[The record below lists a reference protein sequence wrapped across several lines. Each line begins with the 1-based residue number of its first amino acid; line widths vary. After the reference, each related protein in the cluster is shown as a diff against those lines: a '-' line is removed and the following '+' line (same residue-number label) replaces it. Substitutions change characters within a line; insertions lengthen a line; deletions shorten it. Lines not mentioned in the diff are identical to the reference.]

1 MKRYEGQSALCTGK
15 QVSEFMKRT
24 KAKPAQ
30 TVTAPR
36 WLANRSVQQWVRD
49 FLEGMGEPEPQ
60 PFTPS
65 PFQLQAFEAVLQND
79 TIVVAPTGSGK
90 TWIAEQAIAHFLTEG
105 RRSWYTTP
113 LKALSNQKYDAFREL
128 FGEQNVG
135 LLTGERRENS
145 QAPIIVATTE
155 VLRNLLYA
163 ASGEIA
169 ADFIVLDEAHY
180 LADPERGVTWEEVI
194 ILAPPESRFL
204 LLSATIANADEL
216 AGWMEEVRGRAPT
229 LVWVDMK
236 ERPVPLRYGFMD
248 RYGRPLPLEVARL
261 LPQKVLRRLLWHQV
275 HPVDLVHRLRERN
288 LLPAIIF
295 LPRRRDCDEA
305 VRMFRK
311 YRMEEGLEEREAM
324 FAELAQ
330 QFPRLWEHPL
340 ARYLIEAGVAPHHAG
355 HLTAWKIA
363 VERMLRAGLVRA
375 VFATTTLAAGLDVPA
390 RTVVLPTLRVRDEK
404 GERFLTA
411 LEFHQMTGRAGR
423 RGKDK
428 IGFVLILPRQLR
440 DFDRAHELAESEPE
454 ELKSAFRVQYYQV
467 LNLLA
472 TMGYEDALTV
482 LDKSF
487 AVYQMARR
495 SHRRARTVRQE
506 LRTEFKRRAA
516 LLKELG
522 YLTEDWRPTII
533 GEWGLLIRHER
544 SLFIV
549 EAVRQG
555 LMDTLSPAELAGWA
569 AAFTT
574 ERSPRFPVAHL
585 NLEPLW
591 WLVYEVETLEE
602 KHKLEQSH
610 FCDEFEGEH
619 WSDANRRAA
628 AVFRWAEGR
637 WDWQTLVTR
646 SGSEEGDLQRLILQA
661 AEVLRQLED
670 LPLPVA
676 TKAKLAR
683 LSLLREPVT
692 DVWKPSD
699 EDEGKPRD
707 LFTTGSDTSP
717 EK

>member
-1 MKRYEGQSALCTGK
+1 MGRRRPH
-15 QVSEFMKRT
+15 FN
-24 KAKPAQ
+24 P
-30 TVTAPR
+30 TVASPR
-36 WLANRSVQQWVRD
+36 LLAGRDVRQWVRE

-65 PFQLQAFEAVLQND
+65 DFQLAALEAVLERD

-90 TWIAEQAIAHFLTEG
+90 TWIAEQAITHFLAEG

-163 ASGEIA
+163 ASGEIT

-216 AGWMEEVRGRAPT
+216 AGWMKEVRGQEPA
-229 LVWVDMK
+229 LVWVDSK
-236 ERPVPLRYGFMD
+236 ERPVPLRYGFLD
-248 RYGRPLPLEVARL
+248 RFGRPLPLKIVDL
-261 LPQKVLRRLLWHQV
+261 LPQKVLKRLIWQTV
-275 HPVDLVHRLRERN
+275 NPVDLVHRLRERN

-311 YRMEEGLEEREAM
+311 YRMEEGREEREEM
-324 FAELAQ
+324 FAQLAE

-340 ARYLIEAGVAPHHAG
+340 ARHLIEAGVAPHHAG

-404 GERFLTA
+404 GERTLTA

-428 IGFVLILPRQLR
+428 IGFVLIIPRHPR
-440 DFDRAHELAESEPE
+440 DFERAYELAESEPE
-454 ELKSAFRVQYYQV
+454 DLRSAFRVQYYQV

-495 SHRRARTVRQE
+495 SHRKARTVRQE
-506 LRTEFKRRAA
+506 LRTEFKRRAS
-516 LLKELG
+516 LLQELG
-522 YLTEDWRPTII
+522 YLDDDWRPTII

-555 LMDTLSPAELAGWA
+555 LMDTLSPEELAGWA

-574 ERSPRFPVAHL
+574 ERSPRYPVAKV

-591 WLVYEVETLEE
+591 WLVYELEELEE
-602 KHKLEQSH
+602 KHKLEPSR
-610 FCDEFEGEH
+610 FSDEFEGEH

-628 AVFRWAEGR
+628 AVFRWAEGK
-637 WDWQTLVTR
+637 WDWQMLVER
-646 SGSEEGDLQRLILQA
+646 SGSDEGDLQRLILQA

-676 TKAKLAR
+676 TRAKIAR

-692 DVWKPSD
+692 DVWRPT
-699 EDEGKPRD
+699 EG
-707 LFTTGSDTSP
+707 
-717 EK
+717 

>member
-1 MKRYEGQSALCTGK
+1 MGRRSFHRFNPT
-15 QVSEFMKRT
+15 VS
-24 KAKPAQ
+24 
-30 TVTAPR
+30 VPR
-36 WLANRSVQQWVRD
+36 LLAGRDVRQWVRE

-65 PFQLQAFEAVLQND
+65 DFQIAALNAVLERD

-90 TWIAEQAIAHFLTEG
+90 TWIAEQAIAHFLAEG

-128 FGEQNVG
+128 FGEENVG

-163 ASGEIA
+163 ASGEVA

-216 AGWMEEVRGRAPT
+216 AGWMKEVRGQEPA
-229 LVWVDMK
+229 LIWVDSK
-236 ERPVPLRYGFMD
+236 ERPVPLRYGFLD
-248 RYGRPLPLEVARL
+248 KFGRPLPLKIVDL
-261 LPQKVLRRLLWHQV
+261 LPQKALKRLIWHSIN
-275 HPVDLVHRLRERN
+275 PVDLVHRLRERN

-305 VRMFRK
+305 VRMFRR
-311 YRMEEGLEEREAM
+311 YRMEEGREEREAM
-324 FAELAQ
+324 FAQLAQ

-404 GERFLTA
+404 GERTLTA

-428 IGFVLILPRQLR
+428 VGFVLIIPRHPR
-440 DFDRAHELAESEPE
+440 DFERAKELAESEPE
-454 ELKSAFRVQYYQV
+454 DLRSAFRVQYYQV

-495 SHRRARTVRQE
+495 SHRRARTARQE
-506 LRTEFKRRAA
+506 LRTEFKRRAS
-516 LLKELG
+516 LLQELG
-522 YLTEDWRPTII
+522 YLAENWHPTII

-555 LMDTLSPAELAGWA
+555 LMDTLSPEELAGWA

-574 ERSPRFPVAHL
+574 ERSPRYPVARV

-591 WLVYEVETLEE
+591 WLVYELEELEE
-602 KHKLEQSH
+602 KHKLEPSR
-610 FCDEFEGEH
+610 FSDEFEGEH
-619 WSDANRRAA
+619 FSDANRRAA
-628 AVFRWAEGR
+628 AVFRWAEGK
-637 WDWQTLVTR
+637 WDWNMLVER
-646 SGSEEGDLQRLILQA
+646 SGSDEGDLQRLILQA
-661 AEVLRQLED
+661 AEVLRQLEE

-676 TKAKLAR
+676 LRAKMAR
-683 LSLLREPVT
+683 LSLLRDPVT
-692 DVWKPSD
+692 DVWRPT
-699 EDEGKPRD
+699 EG
-707 LFTTGSDTSP
+707 
-717 EK
+717 E

>member
-1 MKRYEGQSALCTGK
+1 MRMRGVRRFKLT
-15 QVSEFMKRT
+15 T
-24 KAKPAQ
+24 
-30 TVTAPR
+30 TATR
-36 WLANRSVQQWVRD
+36 FLGGRDVRQWVKE
-49 FLEGMGEPEPQ
+49 FLEGMGEPEPL

-65 PFQLQAFEAVLQND
+65 DFQVTALESVLEQD

-90 TWIAEQAIAHFLTEG
+90 TWIAEQAIFRFLAEG

-113 LKALSNQKYDAFREL
+113 LKALSNQKFDTFREL
-128 FGEQNVG
+128 FGEENVG

-155 VLRNLLYA
+155 VLRNLLYSS
-163 ASGEIA
+163 SGEIS

-216 AGWMEEVRGRAPT
+216 AGWMSEVRGQEPA
-229 LVWVDMK
+229 LVWVDNK
-236 ERPVPLRYGFMD
+236 ERPVPLRYGFLD
-248 RYGRPLPLEVARL
+248 RFGRPLPLKIVDLTTRKTLKRL
-261 LPQKVLRRLLWHQV
+261 TWQSVN
-275 HPVDLVHRLRERN
+275 PVDLVHRLRERN

-295 LPRRRDCDEA
+295 LPRRRDCDDA
-305 VRMFRK
+305 VRMFKK
-311 YRMEEGLEEREAM
+311 YRIEDGREEREEMYAQ
-324 FAELAQ
+324 LAQ

-340 ARYLIEAGVAPHHAG
+340 ARYLIEAGIAPHHAG

-390 RTVVLPTLRVRDEK
+390 RTVVMPTLEVRDEMGK
-404 GERFLTA
+404 RKLTA

-428 IGFVLILPRQLR
+428 VGFVLIMPRR
-440 DFDRAHELAESEPE
+440 PEDFEIAKELAESEPE
-454 ELKSAFRVQYYQV
+454 DLQSAFRVQYYQV

-472 TMGYEDALTV
+472 TMGYEDALRV

-487 AVYQMARR
+487 AVYQIARR
-495 SHRRARTVRQE
+495 SHRKARNIRQK
-506 LRTEFKRRAA
+506 LRREFKQMSS
-516 LLKELG
+516 LLQELG
-522 YLTEDWRPTII
+522 YIDENWNPTII
-533 GEWGLLIRHER
+533 GKWGLLIRHER

-555 LMDTLSPAELAGWA
+555 LMDTLRPEELAGWA

-574 ERSPRFPVAHL
+574 ERSPRYPVAHV

-591 WLVYEVETLEE
+591 WLVYELEKLEE
-602 KHKLEQSH
+602 KHKLEPSG
-610 FCDEFEGEH
+610 FSDEFEGEH
-619 WSDANRRAA
+619 WSDANIRAA
-628 AVFRWAEGR
+628 AVFRWAEGK
-637 WDWQTLVTR
+637 WDWQALVER

-661 AEVLRQLED
+661 AEVLRQLEE

-676 TKAKLAR
+676 SRAKEAR
-683 LSLLREPVT
+683 LILLRDPVT
-692 DVWKPSD
+692 DVWKPID
-699 EDEGKPRD
+699 
-707 LFTTGSDTSP
+707 
-717 EK
+717 

>member
-1 MKRYEGQSALCTGK
+1 MGRRSFHRFNPT
-15 QVSEFMKRT
+15 VS
-24 KAKPAQ
+24 
-30 TVTAPR
+30 VPR
-36 WLANRSVQQWVRD
+36 LLAGRDVRQWVRE

-65 PFQLQAFEAVLQND
+65 DFQIAALNAVLERD

-90 TWIAEQAIAHFLTEG
+90 TWIAEQAIAHFLAEG

-128 FGEQNVG
+128 FGEENVG

-163 ASGEIA
+163 ASGEVA

-216 AGWMEEVRGRAPT
+216 AGWMKEVRGQEPA
-229 LVWVDMK
+229 LIWVDSK
-236 ERPVPLRYGFMD
+236 ERPVPLRYGFLD
-248 RYGRPLPLEVARL
+248 RFGRPIPIKIVDL
-261 LPQKVLRRLLWHQV
+261 LPQKALKRLIWHSIN
-275 HPVDLVHRLRERN
+275 PVDLVHRLRERN

-305 VRMFRK
+305 VRMFRR
-311 YRMEEGLEEREAM
+311 YRMEEGREEREAM
-324 FAELAQ
+324 FAQLAQ

-404 GERFLTA
+404 GERTLTA

-428 IGFVLILPRQLR
+428 VGFVLVIPRHPR
-440 DFDRAHELAESEPE
+440 DFERAKELAESEPE
-454 ELKSAFRVQYYQV
+454 DLRSAFRVQYYQV

-495 SHRRARTVRQE
+495 SHRRARTARQE
-506 LRTEFKRRAA
+506 LRTEFKRRAS
-516 LLKELG
+516 LLQELG
-522 YLTEDWRPTII
+522 YLDENWHPTII

-555 LMDTLSPAELAGWA
+555 LMDTLSPEELAGWA

-574 ERSPRFPVAHL
+574 ERSPRYPVARV

-591 WLVYEVETLEE
+591 WLVYELEELEE
-602 KHKLEQSH
+602 KHKLEPSR
-610 FCDEFEGEH
+610 FSDEFEGEH
-619 WSDANRRAA
+619 FSDANRRAA
-628 AVFRWAEGR
+628 AVFRWAEGK
-637 WDWQTLVTR
+637 WDWNMLVER
-646 SGSEEGDLQRLILQA
+646 SGSDEGDLQRLILQA
-661 AEVLRQLED
+661 AEVLRQLEE

-676 TKAKLAR
+676 LRAKMAR
-683 LSLLREPVT
+683 LSLLRDPVT
-692 DVWKPSD
+692 DVWRPT
-699 EDEGKPRD
+699 EG
-707 LFTTGSDTSP
+707 
-717 EK
+717 E

>member
-1 MKRYEGQSALCTGK
+1 
-15 QVSEFMKRT
+15 
-24 KAKPAQ
+24 
-30 TVTAPR
+30 
-36 WLANRSVQQWVRD
+36 
-49 FLEGMGEPEPQ
+49 MGEPEPQ

-65 PFQLQAFEAVLQND
+65 DFQIAALNAVLERD

-90 TWIAEQAIAHFLTEG
+90 TWIAEQAIAHFLAEG

-128 FGEQNVG
+128 FGEENVG

-163 ASGEIA
+163 ASGEVA

-216 AGWMEEVRGRAPT
+216 AGWMKEVRGQEPA
-229 LVWVDMK
+229 LIWVDSK
-236 ERPVPLRYGFMD
+236 ERPVPLRYGFLD
-248 RYGRPLPLEVARL
+248 KFGRPLPLKIVDL
-261 LPQKVLRRLLWHQV
+261 LPQKALKRLIWHSIN
-275 HPVDLVHRLRERN
+275 PVDLVHRLRERN

-305 VRMFRK
+305 VRMFRR
-311 YRMEEGLEEREAM
+311 YRMEEGREEREAM
-324 FAELAQ
+324 FAQLAQ

-404 GERFLTA
+404 GERTLTA

-428 IGFVLILPRQLR
+428 VGFVLIIPRHPR
-440 DFDRAHELAESEPE
+440 DFERAKELAESEPE
-454 ELKSAFRVQYYQV
+454 DLRSAFRVQYYQV

-506 LRTEFKRRAA
+506 LRTEFKRRAS
-516 LLKELG
+516 LLQELG
-522 YLTEDWRPTII
+522 YLDENWHPTII

-555 LMDTLSPAELAGWA
+555 LMDTLSPEELAGWA

-574 ERSPRFPVAHL
+574 ERSPRYPVARV

-591 WLVYEVETLEE
+591 WLVYELEELEE
-602 KHKLEQSH
+602 KHKLEPSR
-610 FCDEFEGEH
+610 FSDEFEGEH
-619 WSDANRRAA
+619 FSDANRRAA
-628 AVFRWAEGR
+628 AVFRWAEGK
-637 WDWQTLVTR
+637 WDWNMLVER
-646 SGSEEGDLQRLILQA
+646 SGSDEGDLQRLILQA
-661 AEVLRQLED
+661 AEVLRQLEE

-676 TKAKLAR
+676 LRAKMAR
-683 LSLLREPVT
+683 LSLLRDPVT
-692 DVWKPSD
+692 DVWHPT
-699 EDEGKPRD
+699 ENE
-707 LFTTGSDTSP
+707 
-717 EK
+717 

>member
-1 MKRYEGQSALCTGK
+1 
-15 QVSEFMKRT
+15 
-24 KAKPAQ
+24 
-30 TVTAPR
+30 
-36 WLANRSVQQWVRD
+36 
-49 FLEGMGEPEPQ
+49 MGEPEPQ

-65 PFQLQAFEAVLQND
+65 DFQIAALNAVLERD

-90 TWIAEQAIAHFLTEG
+90 TWIAEQAIAHFLAEG

-128 FGEQNVG
+128 FGEENVG

-163 ASGEIA
+163 ASGEVA

-216 AGWMEEVRGRAPT
+216 AGWMKEVRGQEPA
-229 LVWVDMK
+229 LIWVDSK
-236 ERPVPLRYGFMD
+236 ERPVPLRYGFLD
-248 RYGRPLPLEVARL
+248 KFGRPLPLKIVDL
-261 LPQKVLRRLLWHQV
+261 LPQKALKRLIWHSIN
-275 HPVDLVHRLRERN
+275 PVDLVHRLRERN

-305 VRMFRK
+305 VRMFRR
-311 YRMEEGLEEREAM
+311 YRMEEGREEREAM
-324 FAELAQ
+324 FAQLAQ

-404 GERFLTA
+404 GERTLTA

-428 IGFVLILPRQLR
+428 VGFVLVIPRHPR
-440 DFDRAHELAESEPE
+440 DFERAKELAESEPE
-454 ELKSAFRVQYYQV
+454 DLRSAFRVQYYQV

-506 LRTEFKRRAA
+506 LRTEFKRRAS
-516 LLKELG
+516 LLQELG
-522 YLTEDWRPTII
+522 YLDENWHPTII

-555 LMDTLSPAELAGWA
+555 LMDTLSPEELAGWA

-574 ERSPRFPVAHL
+574 ERSPRYPVARV

-591 WLVYEVETLEE
+591 WLVYELEELEE
-602 KHKLEQSH
+602 KHKLEPSR
-610 FCDEFEGEH
+610 FSDEFEGEH
-619 WSDANRRAA
+619 FSDANRRAA
-628 AVFRWAEGR
+628 AVFRWAEGK
-637 WDWQTLVTR
+637 WDWNMLVER
-646 SGSEEGDLQRLILQA
+646 SGSDEGDLQRLILQA
-661 AEVLRQLED
+661 AEVLRQLEE

-676 TKAKLAR
+676 SRAKLAR
-683 LSLLREPVT
+683 LSLLRDPVT
-692 DVWKPSD
+692 DVWRPT
-699 EDEGKPRD
+699 EG
-707 LFTTGSDTSP
+707 
-717 EK
+717 E

>member
-1 MKRYEGQSALCTGK
+1 MGRRSFHRFNPT
-15 QVSEFMKRT
+15 VS
-24 KAKPAQ
+24 
-30 TVTAPR
+30 VPR
-36 WLANRSVQQWVRD
+36 LLAGRDVRQWVRE

-65 PFQLQAFEAVLQND
+65 DFQIAALNAVLERD

-90 TWIAEQAIAHFLTEG
+90 TWIAEQAIAHFLAEG

-128 FGEQNVG
+128 FGEENVG

-163 ASGEIA
+163 ASGEVA

-216 AGWMEEVRGRAPT
+216 AGWMKEVRGQEPA
-229 LVWVDMK
+229 LIWVDSK
-236 ERPVPLRYGFMD
+236 ERPVPLRYGFLD
-248 RYGRPLPLEVARL
+248 KFGRPLPLKIVDL
-261 LPQKVLRRLLWHQV
+261 LPQKALKRLIWHSIN
-275 HPVDLVHRLRERN
+275 PVDLVHRLRERN

-305 VRMFRK
+305 VRMFRR
-311 YRMEEGLEEREAM
+311 YRMEEGREEREAM
-324 FAELAQ
+324 FAQLAQ

-404 GERFLTA
+404 GERTLTA

-428 IGFVLILPRQLR
+428 VGFVLLIPRHPR
-440 DFDRAHELAESEPE
+440 DFERAKELAESEPE
-454 ELKSAFRVQYYQV
+454 DLRSAFRVQYYQV

-495 SHRRARTVRQE
+495 SHRRARTARQE
-506 LRTEFKRRAA
+506 LRTEFKRRAS
-516 LLKELG
+516 LLQELG
-522 YLTEDWRPTII
+522 YLDENWHPTII

-555 LMDTLSPAELAGWA
+555 LMDTLSPEELAGWA

-574 ERSPRFPVAHL
+574 ERSPRYPVARV

-591 WLVYEVETLEE
+591 WLVYELEELEE
-602 KHKLEQSH
+602 KHKLEPSR
-610 FCDEFEGEH
+610 FSDEFEGEH
-619 WSDANRRAA
+619 FSDANRRAA
-628 AVFRWAEGR
+628 AVFRWAEGK
-637 WDWQTLVTR
+637 WDWNMLVER
-646 SGSEEGDLQRLILQA
+646 SGSDEGDLQRLILQA
-661 AEVLRQLED
+661 AEVLRQLEE

-676 TKAKLAR
+676 SRAKLAR
-683 LSLLREPVT
+683 LSLLRDPVT
-692 DVWKPSD
+692 DVWRPT
-699 EDEGKPRD
+699 EG
-707 LFTTGSDTSP
+707 
-717 EK
+717 E

>member
-1 MKRYEGQSALCTGK
+1 MGRRSFHRFNPT
-15 QVSEFMKRT
+15 VS
-24 KAKPAQ
+24 
-30 TVTAPR
+30 VPR
-36 WLANRSVQQWVRD
+36 LLAGRDVRQWVRE

-65 PFQLQAFEAVLQND
+65 DFQIAALNAVLERD

-90 TWIAEQAIAHFLTEG
+90 TWIAEQAIAHFLAEG

-128 FGEQNVG
+128 FGEENVG

-163 ASGEIA
+163 ASGEVA

-216 AGWMEEVRGRAPT
+216 AGWMKELRGQEPA
-229 LVWVDMK
+229 LIWVDSK
-236 ERPVPLRYGFMD
+236 ERPVPLRYGFLD
-248 RYGRPLPLEVARL
+248 KFGRPLPLKIVDL
-261 LPQKVLRRLLWHQV
+261 LPQKALKRLIWHSIN
-275 HPVDLVHRLRERN
+275 PVDLVHRLRERN

-305 VRMFRK
+305 VRMFRR
-311 YRMEEGLEEREAM
+311 YRMEEGREEREAM
-324 FAELAQ
+324 FAQLAQ

-404 GERFLTA
+404 GERTLTA

-428 IGFVLILPRQLR
+428 VGFVLVIPRHPR
-440 DFDRAHELAESEPE
+440 DFERAKELAESEPE
-454 ELKSAFRVQYYQV
+454 DLRSAFRVQYYQV

-495 SHRRARTVRQE
+495 SHRRARTARQE
-506 LRTEFKRRAA
+506 LRTEFKRRAS
-516 LLKELG
+516 LLQELG
-522 YLTEDWRPTII
+522 YLDENWHPTII

-555 LMDTLSPAELAGWA
+555 LMDTLSPEELAGWA

-574 ERSPRFPVAHL
+574 ERSPRYPVARV

-591 WLVYEVETLEE
+591 WLVYELEELEE
-602 KHKLEQSH
+602 KHKLEPSR
-610 FCDEFEGEH
+610 FSDEFEGEH
-619 WSDANRRAA
+619 FSDANRRAA
-628 AVFRWAEGR
+628 AVFRWAEGK
-637 WDWQTLVTR
+637 WDWNMLVER
-646 SGSEEGDLQRLILQA
+646 SGSDEGDLQRLILQA
-661 AEVLRQLED
+661 AEVLRQLEE

-676 TKAKLAR
+676 LRAKMAR
-683 LSLLREPVT
+683 LSLLRDPVT
-692 DVWKPSD
+692 DVWRPT
-699 EDEGKPRD
+699 EG
-707 LFTTGSDTSP
+707 
-717 EK
+717 E

>member
-1 MKRYEGQSALCTGK
+1 MGRQNFHRFNPTVSAPSL
-15 QVSEFMKRT
+15 
-24 KAKPAQ
+24 
-30 TVTAPR
+30 
-36 WLANRSVQQWVRD
+36 LAGRDVRQWVRE

-65 PFQLQAFEAVLQND
+65 DFQIAALNAVLEQD

-90 TWIAEQAIAHFLTEG
+90 TWIAEQAIAHFLAEG

-128 FGEQNVG
+128 FGEENVG

-194 ILAPPESRFL
+194 ILASPESRFL

-216 AGWMEEVRGRAPT
+216 AGWMKEVRGQEPA
-229 LVWVDMK
+229 LIWVDSK
-236 ERPVPLRYGFMD
+236 ERPVPLRYGFLD
-248 RYGRPLPLEVARL
+248 RFGRPLPIRIVDL
-261 LPQKVLRRLLWHQV
+261 LPQKALKRLIWHSIN
-275 HPVDLVHRLRERN
+275 PVDLVHRLRERS

-305 VRMFRK
+305 VRMFRR
-311 YRMEEGLEEREAM
+311 YRMEEGCEEREEM
-324 FAELAQ
+324 FAQLAQ

-390 RTVVLPTLRVRDEK
+390 RTVILPTLRVRDEK
-404 GERFLTA
+404 GERTLTA

-428 IGFVLILPRQLR
+428 VGFVLVTPRQLR
-440 DFDRAHELAESEPE
+440 DFEQAQELAESEPE
-454 ELKSAFRVQYYQV
+454 DLRSAFRVQYYQV

-472 TMGYEDALTV
+472 TMGYEDSLTV

-495 SHRRARTVRQE
+495 SHRKARTVRQE
-506 LRTEFKRRAA
+506 LRTEFKRRAS
-516 LLKELG
+516 LLQELG
-522 YLTEDWRPTII
+522 YLDENWHPTII

-549 EAVRQG
+549 EAIRQG
-555 LMDTLSPAELAGWA
+555 LMDTLSPEELAGWA

-574 ERSPRFPVAHL
+574 ERSPRYPVARV

-591 WLVYEVETLEE
+591 WLVYELEELEE
-602 KHKLEQSH
+602 KHKLEPSR
-610 FCDEFEGEH
+610 FSDEFEGEH
-619 WSDANRRAA
+619 FSDANRRAA
-628 AVFRWAEGR
+628 AVFRWAEGK
-637 WDWQTLVTR
+637 WDWNMLVER
-646 SGSEEGDLQRLILQA
+646 SGSDEGDLQRLILQA
-661 AEVLRQLED
+661 AEVLRQLEE

-676 TKAKLAR
+676 SRAKMAR
-683 LSLLREPVT
+683 LSLLRDPVT
-692 DVWKPSD
+692 DVWRPT
-699 EDEGKPRD
+699 ENE
-707 LFTTGSDTSP
+707 
-717 EK
+717 

>member
-1 MKRYEGQSALCTGK
+1 MGRRSSHRFNPTI
-15 QVSEFMKRT
+15 S
-24 KAKPAQ
+24 
-30 TVTAPR
+30 APR
-36 WLANRSVQQWVRD
+36 LLAGRDVRQWVRE

-65 PFQLQAFEAVLQND
+65 DFQIAALNAVLEQD

-90 TWIAEQAIAHFLTEG
+90 TWIAEQAIAHFLAEG

-128 FGEQNVG
+128 FGDENVG

-155 VLRNLLYA
+155 VLRNLLYT

-216 AGWMEEVRGRAPT
+216 AGWMREIRGQEPA
-229 LVWVDMK
+229 LIWVDSK
-236 ERPVPLRYGFMD
+236 ERPVPLRYGFLD
-248 RYGRPLPLEVARL
+248 RFGRPLPLKVVDL
-261 LPQKVLRRLLWHQV
+261 LPQKALKRLIWHSIN
-275 HPVDLVHRLRERN
+275 PVDLVHRLRERN

-305 VRMFRK
+305 VRLFRK
-311 YRMEEGLEEREAM
+311 YRMEEGREEREAM
-324 FAELAQ
+324 FAQLAQ

-404 GERFLTA
+404 GERNLTA

-428 IGFVLILPRQLR
+428 VGFVLIIPRHPR
-440 DFDRAHELAESEPE
+440 DFERAKELAESEPE
-454 ELKSAFRVQYYQV
+454 DLRSAFRVQYYQV

-506 LRTEFKRRAA
+506 LRTEFKRRAS
-516 LLKELG
+516 LLQELG
-522 YLTEDWRPTII
+522 YLDEDWHPTII

-555 LMDTLSPAELAGWA
+555 LMDTLSPEELAGWA

-574 ERSPRFPVAHL
+574 ERSPRYPVARV

-591 WLVYEVETLEE
+591 WLVYELEELEE
-602 KHKLEQSH
+602 KHKLEPSR
-610 FCDEFEGEH
+610 FSDEFEGEH
-619 WSDANRRAA
+619 FSDANRRAA
-628 AVFRWAEGR
+628 AVFRWAEGK
-637 WDWQTLVTR
+637 WDWNMLVER
-646 SGSEEGDLQRLILQA
+646 SGSDEGDLQRLILQA
-661 AEVLRQLED
+661 SEVLRQLEE

-676 TKAKLAR
+676 SRAKLAR
-683 LSLLREPVT
+683 LSLLRDPVT
-692 DVWKPSD
+692 DVWRPT
-699 EDEGKPRD
+699 EG
-707 LFTTGSDTSP
+707 
-717 EK
+717 E

>member
-1 MKRYEGQSALCTGK
+1 MGRRSSHRFNPTI
-15 QVSEFMKRT
+15 S
-24 KAKPAQ
+24 
-30 TVTAPR
+30 APR
-36 WLANRSVQQWVRD
+36 LLAGRDVRQWVRE

-65 PFQLQAFEAVLQND
+65 DFQIAALNAVLEQD

-90 TWIAEQAIAHFLTEG
+90 TWIAEQAIAHFLAEG

-128 FGEQNVG
+128 FGDENVG

-155 VLRNLLYA
+155 VLRNLLYT

-216 AGWMEEVRGRAPT
+216 AGWMREIRGQEPA
-229 LVWVDMK
+229 LIWVDSK
-236 ERPVPLRYGFMD
+236 ERPVPLRYGFLD
-248 RYGRPLPLEVARL
+248 RFGRPLPLKVVDL
-261 LPQKVLRRLLWHQV
+261 LPQKALKRLIWHSIN
-275 HPVDLVHRLRERN
+275 PVDLVHRLRERN

-305 VRMFRK
+305 VRLFRK
-311 YRMEEGLEEREAM
+311 YRMEEGREEREAM
-324 FAELAQ
+324 FAQLAQ

-404 GERFLTA
+404 GERNLTA

-428 IGFVLILPRQLR
+428 VGFVLIIPRHPR
-440 DFDRAHELAESEPE
+440 DFERAKELAESEPE
-454 ELKSAFRVQYYQV
+454 DLRSAFRVQYYQV

-506 LRTEFKRRAA
+506 LRTEFKRRAS
-516 LLKELG
+516 LLQELG
-522 YLTEDWRPTII
+522 YLDEDWHPTII

-555 LMDTLSPAELAGWA
+555 LMDTLSPEELAGWA

-574 ERSPRFPVAHL
+574 ERSPRYPVARV

-591 WLVYEVETLEE
+591 WLVYELEELEE
-602 KHKLEQSH
+602 KHKLEPSR
-610 FCDEFEGEH
+610 FSDEFEGEH
-619 WSDANRRAA
+619 FSDANRRAA
-628 AVFRWAEGR
+628 AVFRWAEGK
-637 WDWQTLVTR
+637 WDWNMLVER
-646 SGSEEGDLQRLILQA
+646 SGSDEGDLQRLILQA
-661 AEVLRQLED
+661 SEVLRQLEE

-676 TKAKLAR
+676 SRAKLAR
-683 LSLLREPVT
+683 LSLLRDPVT
-692 DVWKPSD
+692 DRKSVV
-699 EDEGKPRD
+699 
-707 LFTTGSDTSP
+707 
-717 EK
+717 

>member
-1 MKRYEGQSALCTGK
+1 MGRQNFHRFNPT
-15 QVSEFMKRT
+15 VS
-24 KAKPAQ
+24 
-30 TVTAPR
+30 APR
-36 WLANRSVQQWVRD
+36 LLAGRDVRQWVRE

-65 PFQLQAFEAVLQND
+65 DFQIAALNAVLEQD

-90 TWIAEQAIAHFLTEG
+90 TWIAEQAIAHFLAEG

-128 FGEQNVG
+128 FGEENVG

-216 AGWMEEVRGRAPT
+216 AGWMKEVRGQEPA
-229 LVWVDMK
+229 LIWVDSK
-236 ERPVPLRYGFMD
+236 ERPVPLRYGFLD
-248 RYGRPLPLEVARL
+248 RFGRPLPIRIVDL
-261 LPQKVLRRLLWHQV
+261 LPQKALKRLIWHSIN
-275 HPVDLVHRLRERN
+275 PVDLVHRLRERS

-305 VRMFRK
+305 VRMFRR
-311 YRMEEGLEEREAM
+311 YRMEEGCEEREEM
-324 FAELAQ
+324 FAQLAQ
-330 QFPRLWEHPL
+330 QFPRLWEHAL

-390 RTVVLPTLRVRDEK
+390 RTVILPTLRVRDEK
-404 GERFLTA
+404 GERTLTA

-428 IGFVLILPRQLR
+428 VGFVLVTPRQLR
-440 DFDRAHELAESEPE
+440 DFEQAQELAESKPE
-454 ELKSAFRVQYYQV
+454 DLRSAFRVQYYQV

-472 TMGYEDALTV
+472 TMGYEDSLTV

-506 LRTEFKRRAA
+506 LRTEFKRRAS
-516 LLKELG
+516 LLQELG
-522 YLTEDWRPTII
+522 YLDENWHPTII

-549 EAVRQG
+549 EAIRQG
-555 LMDTLSPAELAGWA
+555 LMDTLSPEELAGWA

-574 ERSPRFPVAHL
+574 ERSPRYPVARV

-591 WLVYEVETLEE
+591 WLVYELEELEE
-602 KHKLEQSH
+602 KHKLEPSR
-610 FCDEFEGEH
+610 FSDEFEGEH
-619 WSDANRRAA
+619 FSDANRRAA
-628 AVFRWAEGR
+628 AVFRWAEGK
-637 WDWQTLVTR
+637 WDWNMLVER
-646 SGSEEGDLQRLILQA
+646 SGSDEGDLQRLILQA
-661 AEVLRQLED
+661 AEVLRQLEE

-676 TKAKLAR
+676 SRAKMAR
-683 LSLLREPVT
+683 LSLLRDPVT
-692 DVWKPSD
+692 DVWRPT
-699 EDEGKPRD
+699 ENE
-707 LFTTGSDTSP
+707 
-717 EK
+717 

>member
-1 MKRYEGQSALCTGK
+1 MGRRSFHRFNPT
-15 QVSEFMKRT
+15 VS
-24 KAKPAQ
+24 
-30 TVTAPR
+30 VPR
-36 WLANRSVQQWVRD
+36 LLAGRDVRQWVRE

-65 PFQLQAFEAVLQND
+65 DFQIAALNAVLERD

-90 TWIAEQAIAHFLTEG
+90 TWIAEQAIAHFLAEG

-128 FGEQNVG
+128 FGEENVG

-163 ASGEIA
+163 ASGEVA

-216 AGWMEEVRGRAPT
+216 AGWMKEVRGQEPA
-229 LVWVDMK
+229 LIWVDSK
-236 ERPVPLRYGFMD
+236 ERPVPLRYGFLD
-248 RYGRPLPLEVARL
+248 KFGRPIPIKIVDL
-261 LPQKVLRRLLWHQV
+261 LPQKALKRLIWHSIN
-275 HPVDLVHRLRERN
+275 PVDLVQRLRERN

-305 VRMFRK
+305 VRMFRR
-311 YRMEEGLEEREAM
+311 YRMEEGREEREAM
-324 FAELAQ
+324 FAQLAQ

-404 GERFLTA
+404 GERTLTA

-428 IGFVLILPRQLR
+428 VGFVLVIPRHPR
-440 DFDRAHELAESEPE
+440 DFERAKELAESEPE
-454 ELKSAFRVQYYQV
+454 DLRSAFRVQYYQV

-495 SHRRARTVRQE
+495 SHRRARTARQE
-506 LRTEFKRRAA
+506 LRTEFKRRAS
-516 LLKELG
+516 LLQELG
-522 YLTEDWRPTII
+522 YLDENWHPTII

-555 LMDTLSPAELAGWA
+555 LMDTLSPEELAGWA

-574 ERSPRFPVAHL
+574 ERSPRYPVARV

-591 WLVYEVETLEE
+591 WLVYELEELEE
-602 KHKLEQSH
+602 KHKLEPSR
-610 FCDEFEGEH
+610 FSDEFEGEH
-619 WSDANRRAA
+619 FSDANRRAA
-628 AVFRWAEGR
+628 AVFRWAEGK
-637 WDWQTLVTR
+637 WDWNMLVER
-646 SGSEEGDLQRLILQA
+646 SGSDEGDLQRLILQA
-661 AEVLRQLED
+661 AEVLRQLEE

-676 TKAKLAR
+676 LRAKMAR
-683 LSLLREPVT
+683 LSLLRDPVT
-692 DVWKPSD
+692 DVWRPT
-699 EDEGKPRD
+699 ENE
-707 LFTTGSDTSP
+707 
-717 EK
+717 

>member
-1 MKRYEGQSALCTGK
+1 MGRRSFHRFNPT
-15 QVSEFMKRT
+15 VS
-24 KAKPAQ
+24 
-30 TVTAPR
+30 VPR
-36 WLANRSVQQWVRD
+36 LLAGRDVRQWVRE

-65 PFQLQAFEAVLQND
+65 DFQIAALNAVLERD

-90 TWIAEQAIAHFLTEG
+90 TWIAEQAIAHFLAEG

-128 FGEQNVG
+128 FGEENVG

-163 ASGEIA
+163 ASGEVA

-216 AGWMEEVRGRAPT
+216 AGWMKEVRGQEPA
-229 LVWVDMK
+229 LIWVDSK
-236 ERPVPLRYGFMD
+236 ERPVPLRYGFLD
-248 RYGRPLPLEVARL
+248 KFGRPLPLKIVDL
-261 LPQKVLRRLLWHQV
+261 LPQKALKRLIWHSIN
-275 HPVDLVHRLRERN
+275 PVDLVHRLRERN

-305 VRMFRK
+305 VRMFRR
-311 YRMEEGLEEREAM
+311 YRMEEGREEREAM
-324 FAELAQ
+324 FAQLAQ

-404 GERFLTA
+404 GERTLTA

-428 IGFVLILPRQLR
+428 VGFVLVIPRHPR
-440 DFDRAHELAESEPE
+440 DFERAKELAESEPE
-454 ELKSAFRVQYYQV
+454 DLRSAFRVQYYQV

-495 SHRRARTVRQE
+495 SHRRARTARQE
-506 LRTEFKRRAA
+506 LRTEFKRRAS
-516 LLKELG
+516 LLQELG
-522 YLTEDWRPTII
+522 YLDENWHPTII

-555 LMDTLSPAELAGWA
+555 LMDTLSPEELAGWA

-574 ERSPRFPVAHL
+574 ERSPRYPVARV

-591 WLVYEVETLEE
+591 WLVYELEELEE
-602 KHKLEQSH
+602 KHKLEPSR
-610 FCDEFEGEH
+610 FSDEFEGEH
-619 WSDANRRAA
+619 FSDANRRAA
-628 AVFRWAEGR
+628 AVFRWAEGK
-637 WDWQTLVTR
+637 WDWNMLVER
-646 SGSEEGDLQRLILQA
+646 SGSDEGDLQRLILQA
-661 AEVLRQLED
+661 AEVLRQLEE

-676 TKAKLAR
+676 LRAKMAR
-683 LSLLREPVT
+683 LSLLRDPVT
-692 DVWKPSD
+692 DVWRPT
-699 EDEGKPRD
+699 EG
-707 LFTTGSDTSP
+707 
-717 EK
+717 E

>member
-1 MKRYEGQSALCTGK
+1 
-15 QVSEFMKRT
+15 
-24 KAKPAQ
+24 
-30 TVTAPR
+30 
-36 WLANRSVQQWVRD
+36 
-49 FLEGMGEPEPQ
+49 MGEPEPQ

-65 PFQLQAFEAVLQND
+65 DFQIAALNAVLERD

-90 TWIAEQAIAHFLTEG
+90 TWIAEQAIAHFLAEG

-128 FGEQNVG
+128 FGEENVG

-163 ASGEIA
+163 ASGEVA

-216 AGWMEEVRGRAPT
+216 AGWMKEVRGQEPA
-229 LVWVDMK
+229 LIWVDSK
-236 ERPVPLRYGFMD
+236 ERPVPLRYGFLD
-248 RYGRPLPLEVARL
+248 KFSRPIPIKIVDL
-261 LPQKVLRRLLWHQV
+261 LPQKALKRLIWHSV
-275 HPVDLVHRLRERN
+275 NPVDLVHRLRERN

-305 VRMFRK
+305 VRMFRR
-311 YRMEEGLEEREAM
+311 YRMEEGREEREAM
-324 FAELAQ
+324 FAQLAQ

-404 GERFLTA
+404 GERTLTA

-428 IGFVLILPRQLR
+428 VGFVLIIPRHPR
-440 DFDRAHELAESEPE
+440 DFERAKELAESEPE
-454 ELKSAFRVQYYQV
+454 DLRSAFRVQYYQV

-506 LRTEFKRRAA
+506 LRTEFKRRAS
-516 LLKELG
+516 LLQELG
-522 YLTEDWRPTII
+522 YLDENWHPTII

-555 LMDTLSPAELAGWA
+555 LMDTLSPEELAGWA

-574 ERSPRFPVAHL
+574 ERSPRYPVARV

-591 WLVYEVETLEE
+591 WLVYELEELEE
-602 KHKLEQSH
+602 KHKLEPSR
-610 FCDEFEGEH
+610 FSDEFEGEH
-619 WSDANRRAA
+619 FSDANRRAA
-628 AVFRWAEGR
+628 AVFRWAEGK
-637 WDWQTLVTR
+637 WDWNMLVER
-646 SGSEEGDLQRLILQA
+646 SGSDEGDLQRLILQA
-661 AEVLRQLED
+661 AEVLRQLEE

-676 TKAKLAR
+676 LRAKMAR
-683 LSLLREPVT
+683 LSLLRDPVT
-692 DVWKPSD
+692 DVWRPT
-699 EDEGKPRD
+699 EG
-707 LFTTGSDTSP
+707 
-717 EK
+717 E

>member
-1 MKRYEGQSALCTGK
+1 LGK
-15 QVSEFMKRT
+15 GDRT
-24 KAKPAQ
+24 SWGDEVFIGSTQPFRFQ
-30 TVTAPR
+30 GCWQGRDVR
-36 WLANRSVQQWVRD
+36 QWVRE

-65 PFQLQAFEAVLQND
+65 DFQIAALNAVLERD

-90 TWIAEQAIAHFLTEG
+90 TWIAEQAIAHFLAEG

-128 FGEQNVG
+128 FGEENVG

-163 ASGEIA
+163 ASGEVA

-216 AGWMEEVRGRAPT
+216 AGWMKEVRGQEPA
-229 LVWVDMK
+229 LIWVDSK
-236 ERPVPLRYGFMD
+236 ERPVPLRYGFLD
-248 RYGRPLPLEVARL
+248 KFGRPLPLKIVDL
-261 LPQKVLRRLLWHQV
+261 LPQKALKRLIWHSIN
-275 HPVDLVHRLRERN
+275 PVDLVHRLRERN

-305 VRMFRK
+305 VRMFRR
-311 YRMEEGLEEREAM
+311 YRMEEGREEREAM
-324 FAELAQ
+324 FAQLAQ

-404 GERFLTA
+404 GERTLTA

-428 IGFVLILPRQLR
+428 VGFVLVIPRHPR
-440 DFDRAHELAESEPE
+440 DFERAKELAESEPE
-454 ELKSAFRVQYYQV
+454 DLRSAFRVQYYQV

-495 SHRRARTVRQE
+495 SHRRARTARQE
-506 LRTEFKRRAA
+506 LRTEFKRRAS
-516 LLKELG
+516 LLQELG
-522 YLTEDWRPTII
+522 YLDENWHPTII

-555 LMDTLSPAELAGWA
+555 LMDMLSPEELAGWA

-574 ERSPRFPVAHL
+574 ERSPRYPVARV

-591 WLVYEVETLEE
+591 WLVYELEELEE
-602 KHKLEQSH
+602 KHKLEPSR
-610 FCDEFEGEH
+610 FSDEFEGEH
-619 WSDANRRAA
+619 FSDANRRAA
-628 AVFRWAEGR
+628 AVFRWAEGK
-637 WDWQTLVTR
+637 WDWNMLVER
-646 SGSEEGDLQRLILQA
+646 SGSDEGDLQRLILQA
-661 AEVLRQLED
+661 AEVLRQLEE

-676 TKAKLAR
+676 LRAKMAR
-683 LSLLREPVT
+683 LSLLRDPVT
-692 DVWKPSD
+692 DVWRPT
-699 EDEGKPRD
+699 ENE
-707 LFTTGSDTSP
+707 
-717 EK
+717 

>member
-1 MKRYEGQSALCTGK
+1 MGRRRPH
-15 QVSEFMKRT
+15 FN
-24 KAKPAQ
+24 P
-30 TVTAPR
+30 TVASPR
-36 WLANRSVQQWVRD
+36 LLAGRDVRQWVRE

-65 PFQLQAFEAVLQND
+65 DFQLAALEAVLERD

-90 TWIAEQAIAHFLTEG
+90 TWIAEQAITHFLAEG

-163 ASGEIA
+163 ASGEIT

-216 AGWMEEVRGRAPT
+216 AGWMKEVRGQEPA
-229 LVWVDMK
+229 LVWVDSK
-236 ERPVPLRYGFMD
+236 ERPVPLRYGFLD
-248 RYGRPLPLEVARL
+248 RFGRPLPLKIVDL
-261 LPQKVLRRLLWHQV
+261 LPQKVLKRLIWQTFN
-275 HPVDLVHRLRERN
+275 PVDLVHRLRERN

-311 YRMEEGLEEREAM
+311 YRMEEGREEREAM
-324 FAELAQ
+324 FAQLAE

-340 ARYLIEAGVAPHHAG
+340 ARHLIEAGVAPHHAG

-404 GERFLTA
+404 GERTLTA

-428 IGFVLILPRQLR
+428 IGFVLIIPRHPR
-440 DFDRAHELAESEPE
+440 DFERAYELAESEPE
-454 ELKSAFRVQYYQV
+454 DLRSAFRVQYYQV

-495 SHRRARTVRQE
+495 SHRKARTVRQE
-506 LRTEFKRRAA
+506 LRTEFKRRAS
-516 LLKELG
+516 LLQELG
-522 YLTEDWRPTII
+522 YLDDDWRPTII

-555 LMDTLSPAELAGWA
+555 LMDTLSPEELAGWA

-574 ERSPRFPVAHL
+574 ERSPRYPVAKV

-591 WLVYEVETLEE
+591 WLVYELEELEE
-602 KHKLEQSH
+602 KHKLEPSR
-610 FCDEFEGEH
+610 FSDEFEGEH

-628 AVFRWAEGR
+628 AVFRWAEGK
-637 WDWQTLVTR
+637 WDWQMLVER
-646 SGSEEGDLQRLILQA
+646 SGSDEGDLQRLILQA

-676 TKAKLAR
+676 TRAKIAR

-692 DVWKPSD
+692 DVWRPT
-699 EDEGKPRD
+699 EG
-707 LFTTGSDTSP
+707 
-717 EK
+717 

>member
-1 MKRYEGQSALCTGK
+1 MGRRRPH
-15 QVSEFMKRT
+15 FN
-24 KAKPAQ
+24 P
-30 TVTAPR
+30 TVASPR
-36 WLANRSVQQWVRD
+36 LLAGRDVRQWVRE

-65 PFQLQAFEAVLQND
+65 DFQLAALEAVLERD

-90 TWIAEQAIAHFLTEG
+90 TWIAEQAITHFLAEG

-163 ASGEIA
+163 ASGEIT

-216 AGWMEEVRGRAPT
+216 AGWMKEVRGQEPA
-229 LVWVDMK
+229 LVWVDSK
-236 ERPVPLRYGFMD
+236 ERPVPLRYGFLD
-248 RYGRPLPLEVARL
+248 RFGRPLPLKIVDL
-261 LPQKVLRRLLWHQV
+261 LPQKVLKRLIWQTV
-275 HPVDLVHRLRERN
+275 NPVDLVHRLRERN

-311 YRMEEGLEEREAM
+311 YRMEEGREEREAM
-324 FAELAQ
+324 FAQLAE

-340 ARYLIEAGVAPHHAG
+340 ARHLIEAGVAPHHAG

-404 GERFLTA
+404 GERTLTA

-428 IGFVLILPRQLR
+428 IGFVLIIPRHPR
-440 DFDRAHELAESEPE
+440 DFERAYELAESEPE
-454 ELKSAFRVQYYQV
+454 DLRSAFRVQYYQV

-495 SHRRARTVRQE
+495 SHRKARTIRQE
-506 LRTEFKRRAA
+506 LRTEFKRRAS
-516 LLKELG
+516 LLQELG
-522 YLTEDWRPTII
+522 YLDDDWRPTII

-555 LMDTLSPAELAGWA
+555 LMDTLSPEELAGWA

-574 ERSPRFPVAHL
+574 ERSPRYPVAKV

-591 WLVYEVETLEE
+591 WLVYELEELEE
-602 KHKLEQSH
+602 KHKLEPSR
-610 FCDEFEGEH
+610 FSDEFEGEH

-628 AVFRWAEGR
+628 AVFRWAEGK
-637 WDWQTLVTR
+637 WDWQMLVER
-646 SGSEEGDLQRLILQA
+646 SGSDEGDLQRLILQA

-676 TKAKLAR
+676 TRAKIAR

-692 DVWKPSD
+692 DVWRPT
-699 EDEGKPRD
+699 EGNFAD
-707 LFTTGSDTSP
+707 
-717 EK
+717 

>member
-1 MKRYEGQSALCTGK
+1 MGQ
-15 QVSEFMKRT
+15 R
-24 KAKPAQ
+24 KAHHFNPS
-30 TVTAPR
+30 VTSPR
-36 WLANRSVQQWVRD
+36 LLAGRDVRQWVRE

-65 PFQLQAFEAVLQND
+65 DFQIAALNAVLEQD

-90 TWIAEQAIAHFLTEG
+90 TWIAEQAIAQFLTEG

-163 ASGEIA
+163 ASGEVA

-194 ILAPPESRFL
+194 ILAPSESRFL

-216 AGWMEEVRGRAPT
+216 AGWMKEVRSQEPA
-229 LVWVDMK
+229 LIWVDSK
-236 ERPVPLRYGFMD
+236 ERPVPLRYGFLD
-248 RYGRPLPLEVARL
+248 RFGRPLPLKIVDL
-261 LPQKVLRRLLWHQV
+261 LPQKAMKRLIWQTV
-275 HPVDLVHRLRERN
+275 NPVDLVHRLRERN

-311 YRMEEGLEEREAM
+311 YRMEEGREEREAM
-324 FAELAQ
+324 FAQIAQ

-404 GERFLTA
+404 GERTLTA

-428 IGFVLILPRQLR
+428 IGFVLIIPRHPR
-440 DFDRAHELAESEPE
+440 DFERAQELVESEPE
-454 ELKSAFRVQYYQV
+454 DLHSAFRVQYYQV

-495 SHRRARTVRQE
+495 SHRKARTIRQE
-506 LRTEFKRRAA
+506 LRTEFKRRAS
-516 LLKELG
+516 LLQELG
-522 YLTEDWRPTII
+522 YLDENWFPTII
-533 GEWGLLIRHER
+533 GQWGLLIRHER

-555 LMDTLSPAELAGWA
+555 LMDTVSPEELAGWA

-574 ERSPRFPVAHL
+574 ERSPRYPVARI

-591 WLVYEVETLEE
+591 WLVYELEELEE
-602 KHKLEQSH
+602 KHKLEPSR
-610 FCDEFEGEH
+610 FSDEFEGEH

-628 AVFRWAEGR
+628 AVFRWAEGK
-637 WDWQTLVTR
+637 WDWKMLVER
-646 SGSEEGDLQRLILQA
+646 SGSDEGDLQRLILQA
-661 AEVLRQLED
+661 AEVLRQLEE

-676 TKAKLAR
+676 TRAKMAR

-692 DVWKPSD
+692 DVWRPI
-699 EDEGKPRD
+699 EGN
-707 LFTTGSDTSP
+707 G
-717 EK
+717 E

>member
-1 MKRYEGQSALCTGK
+1 MGRRSFHRFNPT
-15 QVSEFMKRT
+15 VSS
-24 KAKPAQ
+24 
-30 TVTAPR
+30 PR
-36 WLANRSVQQWVRD
+36 LLAGRDVRQWVRE

-65 PFQLQAFEAVLQND
+65 DFQIAALNAVLERD

-90 TWIAEQAIAHFLTEG
+90 TWIAEQAIAHFLAEG

-128 FGEQNVG
+128 FGEENVG

-163 ASGEIA
+163 ASGEVA

-216 AGWMEEVRGRAPT
+216 AGWMKELRGQEPA
-229 LVWVDMK
+229 LIWVDSK
-236 ERPVPLRYGFMD
+236 ERPVPLRYGFLD
-248 RYGRPLPLEVARL
+248 KFGRPLPLKIVDL
-261 LPQKVLRRLLWHQV
+261 LPQKALKRLIWHSIN
-275 HPVDLVHRLRERN
+275 PVDLVHRLRERN

-305 VRMFRK
+305 VRMFRR
-311 YRMEEGLEEREAM
+311 YRMEEGREEREAM
-324 FAELAQ
+324 FAQLAQ

-404 GERFLTA
+404 GERTLTA

-428 IGFVLILPRQLR
+428 VGFVLVIPRHPR
-440 DFDRAHELAESEPE
+440 DFERAKELAESEPE
-454 ELKSAFRVQYYQV
+454 DLRSAFRVQYYQV

-495 SHRRARTVRQE
+495 SHRRARTARQE
-506 LRTEFKRRAA
+506 LRTEFKRRAS
-516 LLKELG
+516 LLQELG
-522 YLTEDWRPTII
+522 YLDENWHPTII

-555 LMDTLSPAELAGWA
+555 LMDTLSPEELAGWA

-574 ERSPRFPVAHL
+574 ERSPRYPVARV

-591 WLVYEVETLEE
+591 WLVYELEELEE
-602 KHKLEQSH
+602 KHKLEPSR
-610 FCDEFEGEH
+610 FSDEFEGEH
-619 WSDANRRAA
+619 FSDANRRAA
-628 AVFRWAEGR
+628 AVFRWAEGK
-637 WDWQTLVTR
+637 WDWNMLVER
-646 SGSEEGDLQRLILQA
+646 SGSDEGDLQRLILQA
-661 AEVLRQLED
+661 AEVLRQLEE

-676 TKAKLAR
+676 LRAKMAR
-683 LSLLREPVT
+683 LSLLRDPVT
-692 DVWKPSD
+692 DVWRPT
-699 EDEGKPRD
+699 ENE
-707 LFTTGSDTSP
+707 
-717 EK
+717 

>member
-1 MKRYEGQSALCTGK
+1 MGQRSFHRFNPT
-15 QVSEFMKRT
+15 VSS
-24 KAKPAQ
+24 
-30 TVTAPR
+30 PR
-36 WLANRSVQQWVRD
+36 LLAGRDVRQWVRE

-65 PFQLQAFEAVLQND
+65 DFQIAALNAVLERD

-90 TWIAEQAIAHFLTEG
+90 TWIAEQAIAHFLAEG

-128 FGEQNVG
+128 FGEENVG

-163 ASGEIA
+163 ASGEVA

-216 AGWMEEVRGRAPT
+216 AGWMKEVRGQEPV
-229 LVWVDMK
+229 LIWVDSK
-236 ERPVPLRYGFMD
+236 ERPVPLRYGFLD
-248 RYGRPLPLEVARL
+248 KFGRPLPLKIVDL
-261 LPQKVLRRLLWHQV
+261 LPQKALKRLIWHSIN
-275 HPVDLVHRLRERN
+275 PVDLVHRLRERN

-305 VRMFRK
+305 VRMFRR
-311 YRMEEGLEEREAM
+311 YRMEEGREEREAM
-324 FAELAQ
+324 FAQLAQ

-404 GERFLTA
+404 GERTLTA

-428 IGFVLILPRQLR
+428 VGFVLIIPRHPR
-440 DFDRAHELAESEPE
+440 DFERAKELAESEPE
-454 ELKSAFRVQYYQV
+454 DLRSAFRVQYYQV

-495 SHRRARTVRQE
+495 SHRRARTARQE
-506 LRTEFKRRAA
+506 LRTEFKRRAS
-516 LLKELG
+516 LLQELG
-522 YLTEDWRPTII
+522 YLAENWHPTII

-555 LMDTLSPAELAGWA
+555 LMDTLSPEELAGWA

-574 ERSPRFPVAHL
+574 ERSPRYPVARV

-591 WLVYEVETLEE
+591 WLVYELEELEE
-602 KHKLEQSH
+602 KHKLEPSR
-610 FCDEFEGEH
+610 FSDEFEGEH
-619 WSDANRRAA
+619 FSDANRRAA
-628 AVFRWAEGR
+628 AVFRWAEGK
-637 WDWQTLVTR
+637 WDWNMLVER
-646 SGSEEGDLQRLILQA
+646 SGSDEGDLQRLILQA
-661 AEVLRQLED
+661 AEVLRQLEE

-676 TKAKLAR
+676 LRAKMAR
-683 LSLLREPVT
+683 LSLLRDPVT
-692 DVWKPSD
+692 DVWRPT
-699 EDEGKPRD
+699 EG
-707 LFTTGSDTSP
+707 
-717 EK
+717 E

>member
-1 MKRYEGQSALCTGK
+1 MGRRSFHRFNPT
-15 QVSEFMKRT
+15 VS
-24 KAKPAQ
+24 
-30 TVTAPR
+30 VPR
-36 WLANRSVQQWVRD
+36 LLAGRDVRQWVRE

-65 PFQLQAFEAVLQND
+65 DFQIAALNAVLERD

-90 TWIAEQAIAHFLTEG
+90 TWIAEQAIAHFLAEG

-128 FGEQNVG
+128 FGEENVG

-163 ASGEIA
+163 ASGEVA

-216 AGWMEEVRGRAPT
+216 AGWMKEVRGQEPA
-229 LVWVDMK
+229 LIWVDSK
-236 ERPVPLRYGFMD
+236 ERPVPLRYGFLD
-248 RYGRPLPLEVARL
+248 KFGRPLPLKIVDL
-261 LPQKVLRRLLWHQV
+261 LPQKALKRLIWHSIN
-275 HPVDLVHRLRERN
+275 PVDLVHRLRERN

-305 VRMFRK
+305 VRMFRR
-311 YRMEEGLEEREAM
+311 YRMEEGREEREAM
-324 FAELAQ
+324 FAQLAQ

-404 GERFLTA
+404 GERTLTA

-428 IGFVLILPRQLR
+428 VGFVLVIPRHPR
-440 DFDRAHELAESEPE
+440 DFERAKELAESEPE
-454 ELKSAFRVQYYQV
+454 DLRSAFRVQYYQV

-495 SHRRARTVRQE
+495 SHRRARTARQE
-506 LRTEFKRRAA
+506 LRTEFKRRAS
-516 LLKELG
+516 LLQELG
-522 YLTEDWRPTII
+522 YLDENWHPTII

-555 LMDTLSPAELAGWA
+555 LMDTLSPEELAGWA

-574 ERSPRFPVAHL
+574 ERSPRYPVARV

-591 WLVYEVETLEE
+591 WLVYELEELEE
-602 KHKLEQSH
+602 KHKLEPSR
-610 FCDEFEGEH
+610 FSDEFEGEH
-619 WSDANRRAA
+619 FSDANRRAA
-628 AVFRWAEGR
+628 AVFRWAEGK
-637 WDWQTLVTR
+637 WDWNMLVER
-646 SGSEEGDLQRLILQA
+646 SGSDEGDLQRLILQA
-661 AEVLRQLED
+661 AEVLRQLEE

-676 TKAKLAR
+676 SRAKLAR
-683 LSLLREPVT
+683 LSLLRDPVT
-692 DVWKPSD
+692 DVWRPT
-699 EDEGKPRD
+699 EG
-707 LFTTGSDTSP
+707 
-717 EK
+717 E

>member
-1 MKRYEGQSALCTGK
+1 
-15 QVSEFMKRT
+15 
-24 KAKPAQ
+24 
-30 TVTAPR
+30 
-36 WLANRSVQQWVRD
+36 
-49 FLEGMGEPEPQ
+49 
-60 PFTPS
+60 
-65 PFQLQAFEAVLQND
+65 
-79 TIVVAPTGSGK
+79 
-90 TWIAEQAIAHFLTEG
+90 AIAQFLTEG

-163 ASGEIA
+163 ASDEVA

-194 ILAPPESRFL
+194 ILAPLESRFL

-216 AGWMEEVRGRAPT
+216 AGWMKEVRGQEPA
-229 LVWVDMK
+229 LIWVNSK
-236 ERPVPLRYGFMD
+236 ERPVPLRYGFLD
-248 RYGRPLPLEVARL
+248 RLGRPLPLKIVDL
-261 LPQKVLRRLLWHQV
+261 LPQKAMNRLIWQTV
-275 HPVDLVHRLRERN
+275 NPVNLVHRLRERN

-295 LPRRRDCDEA
+295 LPRRRDCDDA

-311 YRMEEGLEEREAM
+311 YRMEEGLEERETM
-324 FAELAQ
+324 FAQIAQ
-330 QFPRLWEHPL
+330 QFPRLFEHPL

-404 GERFLTA
+404 GERTLTA

-428 IGFVLILPRQLR
+428 IGFVLIVPRDPT
-440 DFDRAHELAESEPE
+440 DFKEAKELAESEPE
-454 ELKSAFRVQYYQV
+454 DLHSAFRVQYYQV

-495 SHRRARTVRQE
+495 SHRKGRTVRQE
-506 LRTEFKRRAA
+506 LRTEFKRRAS
-516 LLKELG
+516 LLQELG
-522 YLTEDWRPTII
+522 YLDENWFPTII
-533 GEWGLLIRHER
+533 GQWGLLIRHER

-555 LMDTLSPAELAGWA
+555 LMDTISPQKLAGWA

-574 ERSPRFPVAHL
+574 ERSPRYPVARI

-591 WLVYEVETLEE
+591 WLAYELEE
-602 KHKLEQSH
+602 LEKKHKLEPSR
-610 FCDEFEGEH
+610 FSDEFEGEE

-637 WDWQTLVTR
+637 WDWQMLVER
-646 SGSEEGDLQRLILQA
+646 SESDEGDLQRLILQA
-661 AEVLRQLED
+661 AEVLRQLEE

-676 TKAKLAR
+676 TRAKMAR

-692 DVWKPSD
+692 DVWRPI
-699 EDEGKPRD
+699 EGN
-707 LFTTGSDTSP
+707 G
-717 EK
+717 E

>member
-1 MKRYEGQSALCTGK
+1 MGRRSFHRFNPT
-15 QVSEFMKRT
+15 VS
-24 KAKPAQ
+24 
-30 TVTAPR
+30 VPR
-36 WLANRSVQQWVRD
+36 LLAGRDVRQWVRE

-65 PFQLQAFEAVLQND
+65 DFQIDALNAVLERD

-90 TWIAEQAIAHFLTEG
+90 TWIAEQAIAHFLAEG

-128 FGEQNVG
+128 FGEENVG

-163 ASGEIA
+163 ASGEVA

-216 AGWMEEVRGRAPT
+216 AGWMKEVRGQEPA
-229 LVWVDMK
+229 LIWVDSK
-236 ERPVPLRYGFMD
+236 ERPVPLRYGFLD
-248 RYGRPLPLEVARL
+248 KFGRPLPLKIVDL
-261 LPQKVLRRLLWHQV
+261 LPQKALKRLIWHSIN
-275 HPVDLVHRLRERN
+275 PVDLVHRLRERN

-305 VRMFRK
+305 VRMFRR
-311 YRMEEGLEEREAM
+311 YRMEEGREEREAM
-324 FAELAQ
+324 FAQLAQ

-404 GERFLTA
+404 GERTLTA

-428 IGFVLILPRQLR
+428 VGFVLVIPRHPR
-440 DFDRAHELAESEPE
+440 DFERAKELAESKPE
-454 ELKSAFRVQYYQV
+454 DLRSAFRVQYYQV

-495 SHRRARTVRQE
+495 SHRRARTARQE
-506 LRTEFKRRAA
+506 LRTEFKRRAS
-516 LLKELG
+516 LLQELG
-522 YLTEDWRPTII
+522 YLDENWHPTII

-555 LMDTLSPAELAGWA
+555 LMDTLSPEELAGWA

-574 ERSPRFPVAHL
+574 ERSPRYPVARV

-591 WLVYEVETLEE
+591 WLVYELEELEE
-602 KHKLEQSH
+602 KHKLEPSR
-610 FCDEFEGEH
+610 FSDEFEGEH
-619 WSDANRRAA
+619 FSDANRRAA
-628 AVFRWAEGR
+628 AVFRWAEGK
-637 WDWQTLVTR
+637 WDWNMLVER
-646 SGSEEGDLQRLILQA
+646 SGSDEGDLQRLILQA
-661 AEVLRQLED
+661 AEVLRQLEE

-676 TKAKLAR
+676 LRAKMAR
-683 LSLLREPVT
+683 LSLLRDPVT
-692 DVWKPSD
+692 DVWRPT
-699 EDEGKPRD
+699 EG
-707 LFTTGSDTSP
+707 
-717 EK
+717 E

>member
-1 MKRYEGQSALCTGK
+1 MGRQNFHRFNPT
-15 QVSEFMKRT
+15 VS
-24 KAKPAQ
+24 
-30 TVTAPR
+30 APR
-36 WLANRSVQQWVRD
+36 LLAGRDVRQWVRE

-65 PFQLQAFEAVLQND
+65 DFQIAALNAVLEQD

-90 TWIAEQAIAHFLTEG
+90 TWIAEQAIAHFLAEG

-128 FGEQNVG
+128 FGEENVG

-216 AGWMEEVRGRAPT
+216 AGWMKEVRGQEPA
-229 LVWVDMK
+229 LIWVDSK
-236 ERPVPLRYGFMD
+236 ERPVPLRYGFLD
-248 RYGRPLPLEVARL
+248 RFGRPLPIRIVDL
-261 LPQKVLRRLLWHQV
+261 LPQKALKRLIWHSIN
-275 HPVDLVHRLRERN
+275 PVDLVHRLRERS

-305 VRMFRK
+305 VRMFRR
-311 YRMEEGLEEREAM
+311 YRMEEGCEEREEM
-324 FAELAQ
+324 FAQLAQ
-330 QFPRLWEHPL
+330 QFPRLWEHPF

-390 RTVVLPTLRVRDEK
+390 RTVILPTLRVRDEK
-404 GERFLTA
+404 GERTLTA

-428 IGFVLILPRQLR
+428 VGFVLVTPRQLR
-440 DFDRAHELAESEPE
+440 DFEQAQELAESEPE
-454 ELKSAFRVQYYQV
+454 DLRSAFRVQYYQV

-472 TMGYEDALTV
+472 TMGYEDSLTV

-495 SHRRARTVRQE
+495 SHRKARTVRQE
-506 LRTEFKRRAA
+506 LRTEFKRRAS
-516 LLKELG
+516 LLQELG
-522 YLTEDWRPTII
+522 YLDENWHPTII

-549 EAVRQG
+549 EAIRQG
-555 LMDTLSPAELAGWA
+555 LMDTLSPEELAGWA

-574 ERSPRFPVAHL
+574 ERSPRYPVARV

-591 WLVYEVETLEE
+591 WLVYELEELEE
-602 KHKLEQSH
+602 KHKLEPSR
-610 FCDEFEGEH
+610 FSDEFEGEH
-619 WSDANRRAA
+619 FSDANRRAA
-628 AVFRWAEGR
+628 AVFRWAEGK
-637 WDWQTLVTR
+637 WDWNMLVER
-646 SGSEEGDLQRLILQA
+646 SGSDEGDLQRLILQA
-661 AEVLRQLED
+661 AEVLRQLEE

-676 TKAKLAR
+676 SRAKMAR
-683 LSLLREPVT
+683 LSLLRDPVT
-692 DVWKPSD
+692 DVWRPT
-699 EDEGKPRD
+699 ENE
-707 LFTTGSDTSP
+707 
-717 EK
+717 

>member
-1 MKRYEGQSALCTGK
+1 MGQRSFHRFNPT
-15 QVSEFMKRT
+15 VS
-24 KAKPAQ
+24 
-30 TVTAPR
+30 VPR
-36 WLANRSVQQWVRD
+36 LLAGRDVRQWVRE

-65 PFQLQAFEAVLQND
+65 DFQIAALNAVLERD

-90 TWIAEQAIAHFLTEG
+90 TWIAEQAIAHFLAEG

-128 FGEQNVG
+128 FGEENVG

-163 ASGEIA
+163 ASGEVA

-216 AGWMEEVRGRAPT
+216 AGWMKEVRGQEPA
-229 LVWVDMK
+229 LIWVDSK
-236 ERPVPLRYGFMD
+236 ERPVPLRYGFLD
-248 RYGRPLPLEVARL
+248 KFGRPLPLKIVDL
-261 LPQKVLRRLLWHQV
+261 LPQKALKRLIWHSIN
-275 HPVDLVHRLRERN
+275 PVDLVHRLRERN

-305 VRMFRK
+305 VRMFRR
-311 YRMEEGLEEREAM
+311 YRMEEGREEREAM
-324 FAELAQ
+324 FAQLAQ

-340 ARYLIEAGVAPHHAG
+340 ARYLIEASVAPHHAG

-404 GERFLTA
+404 GERTLTA

-428 IGFVLILPRQLR
+428 VGFVLVIPRHPR
-440 DFDRAHELAESEPE
+440 DFERAKELAESEPE
-454 ELKSAFRVQYYQV
+454 DLRSAFRVQYYQV

-495 SHRRARTVRQE
+495 SHRRARTARQE
-506 LRTEFKRRAA
+506 LRTEFKRRAS
-516 LLKELG
+516 LLQELG
-522 YLTEDWRPTII
+522 YLDENWHPTII

-555 LMDTLSPAELAGWA
+555 LMDTLSPEELAGWA

-574 ERSPRFPVAHL
+574 ERSPRYPVARV

-591 WLVYEVETLEE
+591 WLVYELEELEE
-602 KHKLEQSH
+602 KHKLEPSR
-610 FCDEFEGEH
+610 FSDEFEGEH
-619 WSDANRRAA
+619 FSDANRRAA
-628 AVFRWAEGR
+628 AVFRWAEGK
-637 WDWQTLVTR
+637 WDWNMLVER
-646 SGSEEGDLQRLILQA
+646 SGSDEGDLQRLILQA
-661 AEVLRQLED
+661 AEVLRQLEE

-676 TKAKLAR
+676 LRAKMAR
-683 LSLLREPVT
+683 LSLLRDPVT
-692 DVWKPSD
+692 DVWRPT
-699 EDEGKPRD
+699 EG
-707 LFTTGSDTSP
+707 
-717 EK
+717 E

>member
-1 MKRYEGQSALCTGK
+1 MGRRSFHRFNPT
-15 QVSEFMKRT
+15 VS
-24 KAKPAQ
+24 
-30 TVTAPR
+30 VPR
-36 WLANRSVQQWVRD
+36 LLAGRDVRQWVRE

-65 PFQLQAFEAVLQND
+65 DFQIAALNAVLERD

-90 TWIAEQAIAHFLTEG
+90 TWIAEQAIAHFLAEG

-128 FGEQNVG
+128 FGEENVG

-163 ASGEIA
+163 ASGEVA

-216 AGWMEEVRGRAPT
+216 AGWMKEVRGQEPA
-229 LVWVDMK
+229 LIWVDSK
-236 ERPVPLRYGFMD
+236 ERPVPLRYGFLD
-248 RYGRPLPLEVARL
+248 KFGRPLPLKIVDL
-261 LPQKVLRRLLWHQV
+261 LPQKALKRLIWHSIN
-275 HPVDLVHRLRERN
+275 PVDLVHRLRERN

-305 VRMFRK
+305 VRMFRR
-311 YRMEEGLEEREAM
+311 YRMEEGREEREAM
-324 FAELAQ
+324 FAQLAQ

-404 GERFLTA
+404 GERTLTA

-428 IGFVLILPRQLR
+428 VGFVLVIPRHPR
-440 DFDRAHELAESEPE
+440 DFERAKELAESEPE
-454 ELKSAFRVQYYQV
+454 DLRSAFRVQYYQV

-495 SHRRARTVRQE
+495 SHRRARTARQE
-506 LRTEFKRRAA
+506 LRTEFKRRAS
-516 LLKELG
+516 LLQELG
-522 YLTEDWRPTII
+522 YLDENWHPTII

-555 LMDTLSPAELAGWA
+555 LMDTLSPEELAGWA

-574 ERSPRFPVAHL
+574 ERSPRYPVARV

-591 WLVYEVETLEE
+591 WLVYELEE
-602 KHKLEQSH
+602 LEGKHKLEPSR
-610 FCDEFEGEH
+610 FSDEFEGEH
-619 WSDANRRAA
+619 FSDANRRAA
-628 AVFRWAEGR
+628 AVFRWAEGK
-637 WDWQTLVTR
+637 WDWNMLVER
-646 SGSEEGDLQRLILQA
+646 SGSDEGDLQRLILQA
-661 AEVLRQLED
+661 AEVLRQLEE

-676 TKAKLAR
+676 LRAKMAR
-683 LSLLREPVT
+683 LSLLRDPVT
-692 DVWKPSD
+692 DVWHPT
-699 EDEGKPRD
+699 ENE
-707 LFTTGSDTSP
+707 
-717 EK
+717 

>member
-1 MKRYEGQSALCTGK
+1 MAR
-15 QVSEFMKRT
+15 R
-24 KAKPAQ
+24 KPRGFNPS
-30 TVTAPR
+30 VTATR
-36 WLANRSVQQWVRD
+36 LLAGRDVRQWVRE

-65 PFQLQAFEAVLQND
+65 DFQLAALEAVLERD

-90 TWIAEQAIAHFLTEG
+90 TWIAEQAIAHFLAEG

-128 FGEQNVG
+128 FGEENVG

-216 AGWMEEVRGRAPT
+216 AGWMKEVRGQEPA
-229 LVWVDMK
+229 LIWVNSK
-236 ERPVPLRYGFMD
+236 ERPVPLRYGFLD
-248 RYGRPLPLEVARL
+248 RFGRPLPLKVVDL
-261 LPQKVLRRLLWHQV
+261 LPQKALKRLIWHSV
-275 HPVDLVHRLRERN
+275 NPVDLVHRLRERN

-311 YRMEEGLEEREAM
+311 YRMEEGREEREAM
-324 FAELAQ
+324 FAQLAE
-330 QFPRLWEHPL
+330 QFPRLWEHPM

-363 VERMLRAGLVRA
+363 VERMLRTGLVRA

-404 GERFLTA
+404 GERTLTA

-428 IGFVLILPRQLR
+428 IGFVLIIPRHPK
-440 DFDRAHELAESEPE
+440 DFERAKELAESEPE
-454 ELKSAFRVQYYQV
+454 DLKSAFRVQYYQV

-472 TMGYEDALTV
+472 TMGYEDALRV

-495 SHRRARTVRQE
+495 SHRKARSVRQE
-506 LRTEFKRRAA
+506 LRTEFKRRAS
-516 LLKELG
+516 LLQELG
-522 YLTEDWRPTII
+522 YLDEDWRPTVI
-533 GEWGLLIRHER
+533 GQWGLLIRHER

-555 LMDTLSPAELAGWA
+555 LMDTLSPEELAGWA

-574 ERSPRFPVAHL
+574 ERSPRYPVAKV

-591 WLVYEVETLEE
+591 WLVYELEELEE
-602 KHKLEQSH
+602 KHKLEPSR
-610 FCDEFEGEH
+610 FSDEFEGEQ

-628 AVFRWAEGR
+628 AAFRWAEGK
-637 WDWQTLVTR
+637 WDWRMLVER
-646 SGSEEGDLQRLILQA
+646 SGSDEGDLQRLMLQA

-676 TKAKLAR
+676 TRAKIAR

-692 DVWKPSD
+692 DVRRPAA
-699 EDEGKPRD
+699 ENGE
-707 LFTTGSDTSP
+707 
-717 EK
+717 E

>member
-1 MKRYEGQSALCTGK
+1 MGRRSSHRFNPTI
-15 QVSEFMKRT
+15 S
-24 KAKPAQ
+24 
-30 TVTAPR
+30 APR
-36 WLANRSVQQWVRD
+36 LLAGRDVRQWVRE

-60 PFTPS
+60 PFMPS
-65 PFQLQAFEAVLQND
+65 DFQIAALNAVLERD

-90 TWIAEQAIAHFLTEG
+90 TWIAEQAIAHFLAEG

-128 FGEQNVG
+128 FGEENVG

-155 VLRNLLYA
+155 VLRNLLYT

-216 AGWMEEVRGRAPT
+216 AGWMKEVRGQEPA
-229 LVWVDMK
+229 LIWVDSK
-236 ERPVPLRYGFMD
+236 ERPVPLRYGFLD
-248 RYGRPLPLEVARL
+248 KFGRPLPLKIVDL
-261 LPQKVLRRLLWHQV
+261 LPQKALKRLIWHSIN
-275 HPVDLVHRLRERN
+275 PVDLVHRLRERN

-305 VRMFRK
+305 VRMFRR
-311 YRMEEGLEEREAM
+311 YRMEEGREEREAM
-324 FAELAQ
+324 FAQLAQ

-404 GERFLTA
+404 GERTLTA

-428 IGFVLILPRQLR
+428 VGFVLVIPRHPR
-440 DFDRAHELAESEPE
+440 DFERAKELAESEPE
-454 ELKSAFRVQYYQV
+454 DLRSAFRVQYYQV

-506 LRTEFKRRAA
+506 LRTEFKRRAS
-516 LLKELG
+516 LLQELG
-522 YLTEDWRPTII
+522 YLDEDWHPTII

-555 LMDTLSPAELAGWA
+555 LMDTLSPEELAGWA

-574 ERSPRFPVAHL
+574 ERSPRYPVARV

-591 WLVYEVETLEE
+591 WLVYELEELEE
-602 KHKLEQSH
+602 KHKLEPSR
-610 FCDEFEGEH
+610 FSDEFEGEH
-619 WSDANRRAA
+619 FSDANRRAA
-628 AVFRWAEGR
+628 AVFRWAEGK
-637 WDWQTLVTR
+637 WDWNMIVER
-646 SGSEEGDLQRLILQA
+646 SGSDEGDLQRLILQA
-661 AEVLRQLED
+661 AEVLRQLEE

-676 TKAKLAR
+676 SRAKMAR
-683 LSLLREPVT
+683 LSLLRDPVT
-692 DVWKPSD
+692 DVWRPT
-699 EDEGKPRD
+699 ENE
-707 LFTTGSDTSP
+707 
-717 EK
+717 

>member
-1 MKRYEGQSALCTGK
+1 MGRRRPH
-15 QVSEFMKRT
+15 FN
-24 KAKPAQ
+24 P
-30 TVTAPR
+30 TVASPR
-36 WLANRSVQQWVRD
+36 LLAGRDVRQWVRE

-65 PFQLQAFEAVLQND
+65 DFQLAALEAVLERD

-90 TWIAEQAIAHFLTEG
+90 TWIAEQAITHFLAEG

-163 ASGEIA
+163 ASGEIT

-216 AGWMEEVRGRAPT
+216 AGWMKEVRGQEPA
-229 LVWVDMK
+229 LIWVDSK
-236 ERPVPLRYGFMD
+236 ERPVPLRYGFLD
-248 RYGRPLPLEVARL
+248 RFGRPLPLKIVDL
-261 LPQKVLRRLLWHQV
+261 LPQKVLKRLIWQTV
-275 HPVDLVHRLRERN
+275 NPVDLVHRLRERN

-311 YRMEEGLEEREAM
+311 YRMEEGREEREAM
-324 FAELAQ
+324 FAQLAE

-340 ARYLIEAGVAPHHAG
+340 ARHLIEAGVAPHHAG

-404 GERFLTA
+404 GERTLTA

-428 IGFVLILPRQLR
+428 IGFVLIIPRHPR
-440 DFDRAHELAESEPE
+440 DFERAYELAESEPE
-454 ELKSAFRVQYYQV
+454 DLRSAFRVQYYQV

-495 SHRRARTVRQE
+495 SHRKARTIRQE
-506 LRTEFKRRAA
+506 LRTEFKRRAS
-516 LLKELG
+516 LLQELG
-522 YLTEDWRPTII
+522 YLNDDWRPTII

-555 LMDTLSPAELAGWA
+555 LMDTLSPEELAGWA

-574 ERSPRFPVAHL
+574 ERSPRYPVAKV

-591 WLVYEVETLEE
+591 WLVYELEELEE
-602 KHKLEQSH
+602 KHKLEPSR
-610 FCDEFEGEH
+610 FSDEFEGEH

-628 AVFRWAEGR
+628 AVFRWAEGK
-637 WDWQTLVTR
+637 WDWQMLVER
-646 SGSEEGDLQRLILQA
+646 SGSDEGDLQRLILQA

-676 TKAKLAR
+676 TRAKIAR

-692 DVWKPSD
+692 DVWRPT
-699 EDEGKPRD
+699 EGNFAD
-707 LFTTGSDTSP
+707 
-717 EK
+717 